1 MLGTVSAIA
10 DDPRPDCVCDRADE
24 AGLGLPGQGLKC
36 SGRQRR
42 GLVCDTLAH
51 GSWLKDLDGF
61 AEAEQGGAGPIF
73 AFERDGDV
81 DLLCAG
87 QGDTVLPVSGEELAQ
102 AGERAGF
109 YPDCHLDRGTLVL

>member
-1 MLGTVSAIA
+1 MHVRIVSVIE
-10 DDPRPDCVCDRADE
+10 PTRP
-24 AGLGLPGQGLKC
+24 G
-36 SGRQRR
+36 SGYPSKGSGVVGGSAA

-51 GSWLKDLDGF
+51 GSWLEDLDGF

-102 AGERAGF
+102 AGQRAGF
-109 YPDCHLDRGTLVL
+109 YPDRHLDRGTLVL

>member
-1 MLGTVSAIA
+1 VGGSAA
-10 DDPRPDCVCDRADE
+10 
-24 AGLGLPGQGLKC
+24 
-36 SGRQRR
+36 

-51 GSWLKDLDGF
+51 GSWLEDLDGF

-102 AGERAGF
+102 AGQRAGF